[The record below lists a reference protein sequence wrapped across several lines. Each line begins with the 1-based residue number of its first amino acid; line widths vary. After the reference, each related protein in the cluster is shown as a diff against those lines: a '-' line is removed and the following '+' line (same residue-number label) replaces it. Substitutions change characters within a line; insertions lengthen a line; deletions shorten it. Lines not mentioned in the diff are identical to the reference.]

1 MWRRLA
7 VKGDKLNFGAF
18 GLKSMESGW
27 IKDREIEAARVVLAR
42 ATRKNGKFWIKI
54 FPDKPFTKKPPEVTM
69 GAGKGDVAYFVAS
82 VVPGRILFE
91 LDGLSPEES
100 KEVLRVVA
108 SKISLKTKVV
118 ERNHGKKQTL
128 QSSGYRP
135 ADGNQRCCVNFIR
148 R

>member
-1 MWRRLA
+1 MLAPKRQKYRRQFRGMWRRLA

-69 GAGKGDVAYFVAS
+69 GAGKGDVAYFVSS
-82 VVPGRILFE
+82 VTPGRVLFE
-91 LDGLSPEES
+91 VDGLPAVDSE
-100 KEVLRVVA
+100 KVLKTVA
-108 SKISLKTKVV
+108 SKISLKTKII
-118 ERNHGKKQTL
+118 GK
-128 QSSGYRP
+128 
-135 ADGNQRCCVNFIR
+135 NI
-148 R
+148 